1 MLDIETTTLV
11 VVDVQGKLAQLMH
24 DKEIL
29 FKNIQIL
36 IKAATILDI
45 PILWCQQCPEA
56 LGPTVPEIEQFL
68 SGSEPINKSS
78 FSCCGEEEF
87 NSRLDNSGR
96 KQVLLCG
103 IETHVCVYQTA
114 VDLHDKGYCVNVIAD
129 AVSSRTQDNKH
140 IALQKITAAGIDV
153 TCTEMAIFELLRT
166 AEHPKFK
173 QIAKMP
179 ALNHTEDWIITFMPK
194 VSMTQAGNGMHIHQM
209 IKGENNKGTTR
220 KYAGCR
226 ILCSSCV
233 RRR

>member
-1 MLDIETTTLV
+1 MLDIQQCCLT

-24 DKEIL
+24 AKEAL

-36 IKAATILDI
+36 IKAAKALDI

-56 LGPTVPEIEQFL
+56 LGPTVPQIEQLL

-103 IETHVCVYQTA
+103 IETHVCIYQTA
-114 VDLHDKGYCVNVIAD
+114 VDLHNKGYCVNVIAD
-129 AVSSRTQDNKH
+129 AVSSRTQENKH

-166 AEHPKFK
+166 AEHPQFK
-173 QIAKMP
+173 QVVK
-179 ALNHTEDWIITFMPK
+179 L
-194 VSMTQAGNGMHIHQM
+194 
-209 IKGENNKGTTR
+209 IK
-220 KYAGCR
+220 
-226 ILCSSCV
+226 
-233 RRR
+233 